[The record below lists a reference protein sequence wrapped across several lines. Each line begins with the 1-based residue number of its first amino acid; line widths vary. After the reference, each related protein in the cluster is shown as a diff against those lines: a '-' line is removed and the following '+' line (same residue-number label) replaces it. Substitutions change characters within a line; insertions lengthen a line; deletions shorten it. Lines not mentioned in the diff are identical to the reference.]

1 MVLDDVQKFQN
12 TYRVWSIG
20 QYADSLVDFAAQ
32 MNWGEVALIS
42 DSMAFDVSVS
52 TLYKIMSCITFAK
65 HLYSYQIYKT
75 LQRFLEMAPTQNVA
89 TGSVEI
95 FVSDPMEAVLRI
107 KNNGQRIIFALCY
120 PSTCHEVACAVSF
133 LGVFFK

>member
-52 TLYKIMSCITFAK
+52 ILYFQHFS
-65 HLYSYQIYKT
+65 
-75 LQRFLEMAPTQNVA
+75 
-89 TGSVEI
+89 
-95 FVSDPMEAVLRI
+95 
-107 KNNGQRIIFALCY
+107 
-120 PSTCHEVACAVSF
+120 
-133 LGVFFK
+133 